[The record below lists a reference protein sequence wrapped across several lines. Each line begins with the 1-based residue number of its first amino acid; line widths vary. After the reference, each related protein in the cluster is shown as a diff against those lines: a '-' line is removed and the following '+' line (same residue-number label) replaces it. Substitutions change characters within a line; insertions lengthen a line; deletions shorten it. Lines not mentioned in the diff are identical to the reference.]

1 MLLLQATLMSLTNKF
16 ISFFLSPGI
25 YYEPS
30 KRSGQ
35 HLLVFNGI
43 RYFRNRRRAN
53 KQYWKC
59 SWYYK
64 TKCPAIVIVDE
75 GNECYETQHE
85 HQHLIFM
92 LPPPLK
98 DEKTEIIE

>member
-1 MLLLQATLMSLTNKF
+1 MKNCASFKIHSNKVLN
-16 ISFFLSPGI
+16 FFAQTGMEGI

-35 HLLVFNGI
+35 HLLVFNGV
-43 RYFRNRRRAN
+43 RYFRNRRRGH

-64 TKCPAIVIVDE
+64 TKCPSIIVVDE
-75 GNECYETQHE
+75 GNECYETQHHHKHE
-85 HQHLIFM
+85 RIKSGLDS
-92 LPPPLK
+92 L
-98 DEKTEIIE
+98 EILTI

>member
-1 MLLLQATLMSLTNKF
+1 LLSSA
-16 ISFFLSPGI
+16 GI

-35 HLLVFNGI
+35 HLLVYNGI
-43 RYFRNRRRAN
+43 RYFRNRKRAN

-85 HQHLIFM
+85 HQHVNFI
-92 LPPPLK
+92 LPQPIK
-98 DEKTEIIE
+98 EKIEICE